1 MRILYGVQGTGNGHL
16 TRARVMAPA
25 LRAAGIEVQY
35 LFSGRPREKF
45 FDMEVFGDWWWR
57 RGLTFVSRKGRI
69 DYLRTLARV
78 RDLPGFIHDVQ
89 ALDLRGFDLVL
100 NDFEPVSAWAARLDG
115 VPVIGL
121 GHQQAF
127 RYAIPKC
134 RGGWH
139 ARLLLRWYAPAP
151 LGLGLHWHHFGQPI
165 LPPLVEPL
173 PVQATDPRRILVY
186 LPFESLAD
194 IRRLLLNFP
203 RWRFHVYHSQVPVPY
218 ADRNLRF
225 HPFSRD
231 GFQQDLAASA
241 GVICNSG
248 FEFISEALAAGKKIL
263 SKPLKGQWE
272 QCCNA
277 KALAEL
283 GWGTVMAR
291 LDQDTVAAWLE
302 SGRAVQVRYPDVA
315 AAIVAWLKAGSGR
328 IDPDW
333 IDAIWRQVEVVAPTG
348 QSAPNRASISQ
359 NRPRT

>member
-25 LRAAGIEVQY
+25 LKGAGIEVQF
-35 LFSGRPREKF
+35 LFSGRSREKF
-45 FDMEVFGDWWWR
+45 FDMGPFGDWWWR
-57 RGLTFVSRKGRI
+57 RGLTFVSRRGRV
-69 DYLRTLARV
+69 DYLRTLAKAA
-78 RDLPGFIHDVQ
+78 DLPVFLRDVRQ
-89 ALDLRGFDLVL
+89 LDLRGFDLVL
-100 NDFEPVSAWAARLDG
+100 NDFEPVSAWAARLQG
-115 VPVIGL
+115 VPLVGI

-151 LGLGLHWHHFGQPI
+151 LGLGLHWHHFGQPV

-173 PVQATDPRRILVY
+173 PVGAADPRRILVY
-186 LPFESLAD
+186 LPFESLAAV
-194 IRRLLLNFP
+194 RSLLQPFSA
-203 RWRFHVYHSQVPVPY
+203 WQFHVYHGRI
-218 ADRNLRF
+218 ADPFSEGHLHF

-231 GFQQDLAASA
+231 GFQRDLAACG

-248 FEFISEALAAGKKIL
+248 FEFISEALQAGKKIL

-283 GWGTVMAR
+283 GWGTVMCR
-291 LDQDTVAAWLE
+291 LDRNTVAVWLE
-302 SGRAVQVRYPDVA
+302 SGAAVQVHYPDVA
-315 AAIVAWLKAGSGR
+315 AAIVAWLLSGTGR
-328 IDPDW
+328 IDPAW
-333 IDAIWRQVEVVAPTG
+333 VEAIWQQSEVLVPEAATVPAAQTG
-348 QSAPNRASISQ
+348 
-359 NRPRT
+359 